1 MGISVGLVEG
11 AGATKTDAPPL
22 PPEPAPHPGRTKATA
37 SAPATPSRLPVIDFL
52 RGDAA
57 NGGVGGGRPRH
68 TVAAQAGYFNEG
80 FGARFSASYRIATS
94 VTGGANG
101 NLHFAPLA
109 TFDLRLFYNPG
120 EDIGMALKLPWLS
133 GTSIRLEISNVF
145 DAKQRVRDQSGMA
158 PLGYQADLINPI
170 GPIGRDHFQ
179 EAAYPDP
186 LFPAAG
192 SGDYQLEI
200 RIA

>member
-1 MGISVGLVEG
+1 M
-11 AGATKTDAPPL
+11 
-22 PPEPAPHPGRTKATA
+22 
-37 SAPATPSRLPVIDFL
+37 
-52 RGDAA
+52 
-57 NGGVGGGRPRH
+57 
-68 TVAAQAGYFNEG
+68 
-80 FGARFSASYRIATS
+80 
-94 VTGGANG
+94 TGGANG
-101 NLHFAPLA
+101 NLYFAPLA

-120 EDIGMALKLPWLS
+120 DDIGMALKHPWLS

-145 DAKQRVRDQSGMA
+145 DAKQRVRDQSGMV